1 MSQEVQRPVHE
12 GCFDRGKPTTSSG
25 RCRTLVAI
33 LSQLG
38 VDRSRFDIV
47 NLECFRSELGHF
59 CHFRQYHRRPPG
71 RRGQEEGLAQRVEW
85 FQDRGAFTLIDQ
97 LYQRLVVDIFHLQQ
111 RGQFP
116 ELVPTSIGTEYAG
129 IAGGR
134 VLNAKHQ
141 TSRSSRSRRQVL
153 DRVAAAASSSSRP
166 QPPAGDFPTLTSTS
180 QLPPKPTSAPSRSE
194 RKTGM
199 PWTSN
204 GQDSN
209 SGFRPQVQ
217 QPSSTIR
224 PQPRTKKTPP
234 PPSLSKSAFPELP
247 AAASNRPPKEFISGN
262 KSLRN
267 ILGDTLP
274 VQPAWGQ
281 GPSVQPPSPPGPESE
296 PSTPK
301 GRKGKGKQKQTLFT
315 LGSFPT

>member
-1 MSQEVQRPVHE
+1 M
-12 GCFDRGKPTTSSG
+12 
-25 RCRTLVAI
+25 
-33 LSQLG
+33 
-38 VDRSRFDIV
+38 
-47 NLECFRSELGHF
+47 
-59 CHFRQYHRRPPG
+59 
-71 RRGQEEGLAQRVEW
+71 
-85 FQDRGAFTLIDQ
+85 
-97 LYQRLVVDIFHLQQ
+97 FHLQQ

-141 TSRSSRSRRQVL
+141 TPRSSRSRRQVL
-153 DRVAAAASSSSRP
+153 DRVAAAASNSSRP
-166 QPPAGDFPTLTSTS
+166 PVGHFPALPSTS
-180 QLPPKPTSAPSRSE
+180 QLPPKPTPAPSRPE

-199 PWTSN
+199 PWTGN
-204 GQDSN
+204 GQGSN

-224 PQPRTKKTPP
+224 PQPQPKRTPP

-247 AAASNRPPKEFISGN
+247 AVASNRPPKEFISGN

-267 ILGDTLP
+267 IVGDTLP

-281 GPSVQPPSPPGPESE
+281 GPSVQPPSPPSPTGPESE

>member
-1 MSQEVQRPVHE
+1 V
-12 GCFDRGKPTTSSG
+12 
-25 RCRTLVAI
+25 
-33 LSQLG
+33 
-38 VDRSRFDIV
+38 
-47 NLECFRSELGHF
+47 
-59 CHFRQYHRRPPG
+59 
-71 RRGQEEGLAQRVEW
+71 VE
-85 FQDRGAFTLIDQ
+85 
-97 LYQRLVVDIFHLQQ
+97 IFHLQQ

-141 TSRSSRSRRQVL
+141 TSQSSRSRRRVL
-153 DRVAAAASSSSRP
+153 DRVAAAASSSSWPRP
-166 QPPAGDFPTLTSTS
+166 PTSNFPTLASVS
-180 QLPPKPTSAPSRSE
+180 QLPPKPAPAPSRPQ

-204 GQDSN
+204 GQGSN

-217 QPSSTIR
+217 QPSSTTK
-224 PQPRTKKTPP
+224 PQPKRTPP

-247 AAASNRPPKEFISGN
+247 AAASSRPPKEFISGN
-262 KSLRN
+262 KSLKN
-267 ILGDTLP
+267 ILGDTSP
-274 VQPAWGQ
+274 AQPAWGQ
-281 GPSVQPPSPPGPESE
+281 GPSVQPPSPPSLPGPESE